1 MEPGQLKHSVFGQLG
16 HYWWPRLHRPKFAVS
31 WIRYHSP
38 DDGAPNIK
46 NRLTY
51 SQGASATVMFEGNAI
66 ALYGTTNTDHGLFSV
81 SIDNGPEATFNAS
94 APEPR
99 FQMLLVCSGF
109 LLTACCF
116 TYVYWLQYY
125 ANGLLSG
132 QHTLHLIDASPSN
145 GRTNGLELD
154 TVSGSSWSHPPSTPT
169 NALAPSS
176 NSTSS
181 QGTPLSTSS
190 SASSVSGGT
199 VADGT
204 SLVPTTTNM

>member
-1 MEPGQLKHSVFGQLG
+1 MEPGQLKHSVFSQLG
-16 HYWWPRLHRPKFAVS
+16 HYWWPQLLRPKFTVS
-31 WIRYHSP
+31 WPPYSSP
-38 DDGAPNIK
+38 DYQAPDIK

-81 SIDNGPEATFNAS
+81 SIDNGPKATFNAS

-99 FQMLLVCSGF
+99 FQMLLVCSV
-109 LLTACCF
+109 LLSTACCS
-116 TYVYWLQYY
+116 TYAYWLQYY
-125 ANGLLSG
+125 ANGLPSG
-132 QHTLHLIDASPSN
+132 QHTLYLIDASPSN

-154 TVSGSSWSHPPSTPT
+154 TVSGSSWSDPPSTPT

-181 QGTPLSTSS
+181 QGTPLSTST
-190 SASSVSGGT
+190 SASPVSGST